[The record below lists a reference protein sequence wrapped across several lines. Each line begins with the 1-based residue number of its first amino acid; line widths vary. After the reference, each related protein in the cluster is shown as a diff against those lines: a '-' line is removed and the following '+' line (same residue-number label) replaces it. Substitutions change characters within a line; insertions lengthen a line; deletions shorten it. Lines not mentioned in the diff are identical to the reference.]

1 MEMFSLLFA
10 CAAAVALDG
19 PSDGLHGRVTGLERI
34 TKTNARGDESRKT
47 WRGTA
52 WRNERVHMPF
62 VVWGD
67 SAQPLKARA
76 SELSG
81 PGGAKLPLEVRW
93 VGEVIADDRPH
104 GAAVDPVR
112 YPEYLVGDVLET
124 SQPFHLTAAGYR
136 AVWTKARTTAATPPG
151 VYRGTLEVSDAVT
164 SSSVVFDLELE
175 VLSAT
180 LPEKKAFHLDIWQTP
195 WTLSR
200 YYKVEPFSPEHFAKM
215 EPFLRELADAGQKA
229 ITTTITD
236 YPWNKRKNI
245 DSARSMV
252 RYVKNADGS
261 YVADFTVMDR
271 YVAFAES
278 CGIGPEIHC
287 YAPVKFE
294 GGTSYYYVDGT
305 TGEERTLDLKP
316 GTAAYEAY
324 WGPLLTQLEA
334 HAATKGWSGRI
345 YVALDEKSPAETAQ
359 TADPIA
365 RYAPSAK
372 LHMSGNSSPDRFSGI
387 RIDGFSQQLGTREMT
402 ETFLSGLAAR
412 RRQGLYT
419 TFYTCCVP
427 FRPNAMPMNPL
438 YEQRWLGFYVAAKG
452 FDGYLKSTFFRWPVN
467 ADPLTDTHCYPS
479 FPCGDSFLVYP
490 GPRLSLRWESL
501 VDGIEDAEKIR
512 ILREARALTSTLETA
527 LRDIDMKNFSP
538 AASEGPDKTVARAMS
553 ALEEASRRHS
563 AGR

>member
-1 MEMFSLLFA
+1 MNALCLLLA
-10 CAAAVALDG
+10 CAATCARAAS
-19 PSDGLHGRVTGLERI
+19 PDGLHGRVTGLERI
-34 TKTNARGDESRKT
+34 SAANARGDGSQRS

-62 VVWGD
+62 VVWSG
-67 SAQPLKARA
+67 SAHPLKARA
-76 SELSG
+76 SALTG
-81 PGGAKLPLEVRW
+81 PDGATLPLEVRW
-93 VGEVIADDRPH
+93 VGEVIADNRPH
-104 GAAVDPVR
+104 GAAVDPAK
-112 YPEYLVGDVLET
+112 YPEYPVGDVLES
-124 SQPFHLTAAGYR
+124 SQPFRLTASGYR
-136 AVWTKARTTAATPPG
+136 AVWAKARTTAETPPG
-151 VYRGTLEVSDAVT
+151 VYRGTLTVTDAVT
-164 SSSVVFDLELE
+164 SSSVRFDLELE
-175 VLSAT
+175 VLPAT

-200 YYKVEPFSPEHFAKM
+200 YYGVEPFSPEHFAKM

-236 YPWNKRKNI
+236 YPWNKRENI

-252 RYVKNADGS
+252 KYVRKADGS

-287 YAPVKFE
+287 YAPVKFA
-294 GGTSYYYVDGT
+294 GGTSYSYVDGT
-305 TGEERTLDLKP
+305 TGEEKTLDLKP

-334 HAATKGWSGRI
+334 HAAEKGWTGRL
-345 YVALDEKSPAETAQ
+345 YVALDEKSPAETAK
-359 TADPIA
+359 TADLIA
-365 RYAPSAK
+365 KYAPSAK
-372 LHMSGNSSPDRFSGI
+372 LHMSGDSSPDKFADI
-387 RIDGFSQQLGTREMT
+387 RIDGFSQQLGAKAMT
-402 ETFLSGLAAR
+402 ETFLASLTAR
-412 RRQGLYT
+412 RRQGFYT

-438 YEQRWLGFYVAAKG
+438 HEQRWLGLYVAAKG

-467 ADPLTDTHCYPS
+467 TNPLEDTHCLPGL
-479 FPCGDSFLVYP
+479 PCGDSFLVYP

-512 ILREARALTSTLETA
+512 ILREKGRMTSELTAALS
-527 LRDIDMKNFSP
+527 RIDMPRYGRSDE
-538 AASEGPDKTVARAMS
+538 AAVRADVEACLA
-553 ALEEASRRHS
+553 ALDRASR
-563 AGR
+563 

>member
-1 MEMFSLLFA
+1 MNALCLLLA
-10 CAAAVALDG
+10 CAATCARAAS
-19 PSDGLHGRVTGLERI
+19 PDGLHGRATGLERI
-34 TKTNARGDESRKT
+34 SAANARGDESQRS

-62 VVWGD
+62 VVWSG
-67 SAQPLKARA
+67 SAHPLKARA
-76 SELSG
+76 SALTG
-81 PGGAKLPLEVRW
+81 PDGATLPLEVRW
-93 VGEVIADDRPH
+93 VGEVIADNRPH
-104 GAAVDPVR
+104 GAAVDPAK
-112 YPEYLVGDVLET
+112 YPEYPVGDVLES
-124 SQPFHLTAAGYR
+124 SQPFRLTASGYR
-136 AVWTKARTTAATPPG
+136 AVWAKARATAETPPG
-151 VYRGTLEVSDAVT
+151 VYRGTLTVTDAVT
-164 SSSVVFDLELE
+164 SSSVRFDLELE
-175 VLSAT
+175 VLPAT

-200 YYKVEPFSPEHFAKM
+200 YYGVEPFSPEHFAKM

-236 YPWNKRKNI
+236 YPWNKRENI

-252 RYVKNADGS
+252 KYVRKADGS

-287 YAPVKFE
+287 YAPVKFA
-294 GGTSYYYVDGT
+294 GGTSYSYIDGT
-305 TGEERTLDLKP
+305 TGEEKTLDLKP

-334 HAATKGWSGRI
+334 HAAEKGWTGRL
-345 YVALDEKSPAETAQ
+345 YVALDEKSPAETAK
-359 TADPIA
+359 TADLIA
-365 RYAPSAK
+365 KYAPSAK
-372 LHMSGNSSPDRFSGI
+372 LHMSGDSSPDKFADI
-387 RIDGFSQQLGTREMT
+387 RIDGFSQQLGAKAMT
-402 ETFLSGLAAR
+402 ETFLASLTAR
-412 RRQGLYT
+412 RRQVFYT

-438 YEQRWLGFYVAAKG
+438 HEQRWLGLYVAAKG

-467 ADPLTDTHCYPS
+467 TNPLEDTHCLPGL
-479 FPCGDSFLVYP
+479 PCGDSFLVYP

-512 ILREARALTSTLETA
+512 ILREKGRMTSELTAAL
-527 LRDIDMKNFSP
+527 LRIDMPRYGRSDE
-538 AASEGPDKTVARAMS
+538 AAVRADVEACLA
-553 ALEEASRRHS
+553 ALDRASR
-563 AGR
+563 